1 MAPSYHES
9 RAASFHP
16 AAVADEDRRMDYSND
31 PSARRAEWFR
41 YYTEKRITHQWF
53 QVHLLKDLA
62 GVHRV
67 LEVGPHLGLVSAMLH
82 NAGFSVTTLDRL
94 PPQYAQSHI
103 RHLQVE
109 LADVEPETLSGFDCI
124 ICCETPEHLHW
135 EDVDGVL
142 VKFRNSGAPWLVVS
156 VPYQGFQ
163 ADLRTYVNRH
173 AARRTFSVKSLK
185 FLKEFEFDA
194 EADPYGHKWEVG
206 YRSRSLGALEAKLAR
221 AGLRIRRREFMSPTR
236 SVFFVLR
243 NEG

>member
-1 MAPSYHES
+1 
-9 RAASFHP
+9 
-16 AAVADEDRRMDYSND
+16 MDYSND
-31 PSARRAEWFR
+31 LSARRAEWFR

-62 GVHRV
+62 GVRRV

-94 PPQYAQSHI
+94 PPQYVHPDI
-103 RHLQVE
+103 RHLRVE
-109 LADVEPETLSGFDCI
+109 LADVAPETLSGFDCI
-124 ICCETPEHLHW
+124 LCCETLEHLHW
-135 EDVDGVL
+135 EDVDGIL
-142 VKFRNSGAPWLVVS
+142 AKFRDGGVPWLVVS

-163 ADLRTYVNRH
+163 ADLRAYVNRH
-173 AARRTFSVKSLK
+173 AARRTFGVKSLK
-185 FLKEFEFDA
+185 FLKEFKFNV

-206 YRSRSLGALEAKLAR
+206 YRGRSLGALEAKLAR
-221 AGLRIRRREFMSPTR
+221 AGLHIHRREFMSPTR